1 MNRNVNL
8 VYHIIGPLLASIIL
22 FIFIFLLQDLLFLR
36 EIFEEDALLMLSFI
50 SLWVGM
56 TILSWILPTL
66 DIPADNEEAESPE

>member
-1 MNRNVNL
+1 MARKLNL
-8 VYHIIGPLLASIIL
+8 VYHIIGPFLASIFL

-36 EIFEEDALLMLSFI
+36 EIFEVFPLLVLSFI

-66 DIPADNEEAESPE
+66 DIPADNEEVESPE